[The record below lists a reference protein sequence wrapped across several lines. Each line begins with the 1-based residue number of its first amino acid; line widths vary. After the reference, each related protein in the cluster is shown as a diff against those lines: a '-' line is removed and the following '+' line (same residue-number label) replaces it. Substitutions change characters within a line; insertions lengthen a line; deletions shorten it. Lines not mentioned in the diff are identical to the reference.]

1 MITDQQKQLVLL
13 IALCDTDILAIEIVA
28 IEVAASSHTLFCCRI
43 GRASGHSGVRFKVK
57 LSLFTSKHPHTNKQ
71 LTQPFFYLTF
81 SFLWNEEDGCFIL
94 LPDHWKKQY
103 LQCSSTLPQSRL
115 RGGANGRSLKLL
127 EFICVSK
134 LHCSSE
140 NAKYCQFQ
148 RGKKLSSPQY
158 AWFSSTGSK
167 YLEPARAENRNI
179 ILYSTLAFKSC

>member
-1 MITDQQKQLVLL
+1 MKKKVVLFYYQ
-13 IALCDTDILAIEIVA
+13 I
-28 IEVAASSHTLFCCRI
+28 I
-43 GRASGHSGVRFKVK
+43 GKKK
-57 LSLFTSKHPHTNKQ
+57 L
-71 LTQPFFYLTF
+71 
-81 SFLWNEEDGCFIL
+81 
-94 LPDHWKKQY
+94 Y

-158 AWFSSTGSK
+158 AWFSSTGS
-167 YLEPARAENRNI
+167 NI
-179 ILYSTLAFKSC
+179 WNQREQRIGI

>member
-1 MITDQQKQLVLL
+1 M
-13 IALCDTDILAIEIVA
+13 DILVSGSK
-28 IEVAASSHTLFCCRI
+28 SSLVYLLQSIHIQTNSSPNHSFIYLFI
-43 GRASGHSGVRFKVK
+43 
-57 LSLFTSKHPHTNKQ
+57 
-71 LTQPFFYLTF
+71 
-81 SFLWNEEDGCFIL
+81 LWNEKEGYFIL

-148 RGKKLSSPQY
+148 RGKKTEFPPVCMV
-158 AWFSSTGSK
+158 FINRVK

-179 ILYSTLAFKSC
+179 ILYSTLVFKSC